1 MSNILWKSLLISPAI
16 VGTALMASSAVKAAE
31 SPIAET
37 LKPETQELQIGELSS
52 QANWNNTQLSEQ
64 PEQIDLGT
72 TLVASSALEAL
83 ETPGATGV
91 LQLPTQELQ
100 IGELSSQAGWNNTQ
114 LSEQSE
120 QIDLGTALVASS
132 ALEALESPGAT
143 EALQPPTQELQIAE
157 LPASDNTQL
166 LEQIDRYSQE
176 GQLNMGQVTSVDQL
190 RDVDPT
196 SWAYEALRSLV
207 ERYGCIVGYPDQTF
221 RGNRALT
228 RWEFAA
234 GLNACMEQME
244 RLIAATEAVLRE
256 DIEKLQRLMQEFE
269 AELAALGA
277 RVDNLEGRVAF
288 LEDHQFST
296 TTKLA
301 GEAIIA
307 GTTNAGDDNDNQ
319 GILVNRVRLVLNTSF
334 TGQDRLVTRLASGNA
349 ERFRNN
355 FRFRNVR
362 IGDDYEG
369 TVEFRNVESAS
380 SAQTFNLFEGRDN
393 DVFVDWLAYY
403 FPIELGKTRLNT
415 YVAGKGGIWSDIVPT
430 LNPFFEDFDGGN
442 GALSVFAS
450 ESPIYRIGGGGGGAL
465 SFDFGLLEGILG
477 PSTVTVGYLS
487 GSAND
492 PEPGAGVFN
501 GDYALLGQF
510 NVNLGDRVQ
519 LGFTYVHGFH
529 KKDSPIFGAGF
540 RDGPGLVGTAAAN
553 LSRSNIVENLEE
565 ADFDPEVPEGRTIED
580 LDVTGLKDKI
590 TNTYGGQL
598 AWRIKDWL
606 SFSGYFAYQAVTAI
620 GRGNSET
627 WTYGGGFAFPDLGK
641 EGSVLGIFAGVQPY
655 NGRGRIGNLRFGNQN
670 PVHIEAFY
678 KYQLTDNISITP
690 GVIYITNPE
699 QSDDSEDQVIGTLR
713 TTFTF

>member
-37 LKPETQELQIGELSS
+37 LKPETQELQIGEFSS

-64 PEQIDLGT
+64 PEQIELGT

-83 ETPGATGV
+83 ETPGATEA

-100 IGELSSQAGWNNTQ
+100 ISEFSSQAGWNNTQ

-132 ALEALESPGAT
+132 ALEAVESPGAT

-157 LPASDNTQL
+157 LPASNNTQL

-301 GEAIIA
+301 GEVIIA

-319 GILVNRVRLVLNTSF
+319 AILGNRVRLVLNTSF
-334 TGQDRLVTRLASGNA
+334 TGQDRLVTRLASGNF

-355 FRFRNVR
+355 FEFDDVNIEDFDGRVRF
-362 IGDDYEG
+362 DQ
-369 TVEFRNVESAS
+369 VESATS
-380 SAQTFNLFEGRDN
+380 TQTFNLFRGNDN

-403 FPIELGKTRLNT
+403 FPIELGNTRLNT
-415 YVAGKGGIWSDIVPT
+415 YVAGTGGIWSDITPT

-442 GALSVFAS
+442 GALSAFAT
-450 ESPIYRIGGGGGGAL
+450 ESPIYRIGGGAGGAV

-501 GDYALLGQF
+501 GDYAVLGQF
-510 NVNLGDRVQ
+510 NVNIRDRVQ
-519 LGFTYVHGFH
+519 IGFTYVHAFH
-529 KKDSPIFGAGF
+529 KADSPIFGVGD
-540 RDGPGLVGTAAAN
+540 REGTGVVGTAAAN
-553 LSRSNIVENLEE
+553 LSRSTIVEDLEE
-565 ADFDPEVPEGRTIED
+565 ADFDPAIPEGRTIED
-580 LDVTGLKDKI
+580 LDVTGLKDKV
-590 TNTYGGQL
+590 TNTYGAQL
-598 AWRIKDWL
+598 AWRVTDWM
-606 SFSGYFAYQAVTAI
+606 SFSGFFAYQAVRAI
-620 GRGNSET
+620 GRGRSET

-655 NGRGRIGNLRFGNQN
+655 NGRGRIGNLRFGGQN
-670 PVHIEAFY
+670 PVHIEGFY
-678 KYQLTDNISITP
+678 KYQITDNISITP
-690 GVIYITNPE
+690 GVIYLINPE

>member
-1 MSNILWKSLLISPAI
+1 MSNILWKSLLISPA
-16 VGTALMASSAVKAAE
+16 VLGTALMASSAVKAAE

-37 LKPETQELQIGELSS
+37 LKLETQELQIAELPS
-52 QANWNNTQLSEQ
+52 QASWNNTQLSE
-64 PEQIDLGT
+64 L
-72 TLVASSALEAL
+72 
-83 ETPGATGV
+83 
-91 LQLPTQELQ
+91 
-100 IGELSSQAGWNNTQ
+100 
-114 LSEQSE
+114 SE
-120 QIDLGTALVASS
+120 QIDLGKSLVASS
-132 ALEALESPGAT
+132 ALEALESPTAT

-157 LPASDNTQL
+157 LPASNNTQL
-166 LEQIDRYSQE
+166 LDQIDRYSQE

-301 GEAIIA
+301 GEVIVA

-319 GILVNRVRLVLNTSF
+319 AILGNRVRLVLNTSF
-334 TGQDRLVTRLASGNA
+334 TGQDRLVTRLASGNF

-355 FRFRNVR
+355 FEFDNVR

-369 TVEFRNVESAS
+369 TVKFDQVESAT
-380 SAQTFNLFEGRDN
+380 SAQTFNLFRGDEN

-403 FPIELGKTRLNT
+403 FPIELGRTRINT
-415 YVAGKGGIWSDIVPT
+415 YVAGQGGIWSDITPT

-442 GALSVFAS
+442 GALTPFAT
-450 ESPIYRIGGGGGGAL
+450 ESPIYRIGGGAGGAV

-487 GSAND
+487 GSASD

-501 GDYALLGQF
+501 GDYGILGQF
-510 NVNLGDRVQ
+510 NVNIRDRVQ
-519 LGFTYVHGFH
+519 IGFTYVHGFH
-529 KKDSPIFGAGF
+529 KKDSPIFGVGD
-540 RDGPGLVGTAAAN
+540 REGTGVVGTAAAN
-553 LSRSNIVENLEE
+553 LSRSTIVEDLEE
-565 ADFDPEVPEGRTIED
+565 ADFDPAIPEGRTIED
-580 LDVTGLKDKI
+580 LDVTGLKDKV
-590 TNTYGGQL
+590 TNTYGAQL
-598 AWRIKDWL
+598 AWRVTDWM
-606 SFSGYFAYQAVTAI
+606 SFSGFFAYQAVRAI

-655 NGRGRIGNLRFGNQN
+655 NGRGRIGNLRFGSQN
-670 PVHIEAFY
+670 PVHIEGFY